1 MDVER
6 GWSALLAVAMF
17 VLTSV
22 VLTNPT
28 RTIFLAVSWTTQL
41 SSAFYK
47 HLWFRT
53 IDSRRYAVRAL
64 DRTIMLNIA
73 H

>member
-6 GWSALLAVAMF
+6 GWSATLAVGVF

-22 VLTNPT
+22 VPTNPT
-28 RTIFLAVSWTTQL
+28 RAIFLATGRTIRL

-47 HLWFRT
+47 HWRFRT

-64 DRTIMLNIA
+64 DWTRMLQ
-73 H
+73 HRS

>member
-6 GWSALLAVAMF
+6 GWPALLAVAVF

-28 RTIFLAVSWTTQL
+28 RTIFLAASRTTQL
-41 SSAFYK
+41 SSAFSK
-47 HLWFRT
+47 HLRFRT

-64 DRTIMLNIA
+64 DRTMKLNIA
-73 H
+73 P